1 MDVLAEPLTAP
12 QVRILGVL
20 VEKQLATPQSYPLT
34 ENALLTACNQATNR
48 HPVVDYD
55 TAVVRPALIRLRE
68 RGLAKRVLRAGER
81 AEKHAHRL
89 DEQLGLSSVAPLA
102 VLATLM
108 LRGSQTPGE
117 LRGRTQR
124 LHPVAAAA
132 ALDAALGE
140 LQDRGFAEPLPR
152 RAGEKQV
159 RWRQLLGGVEAPD
172 ETASTAAPPPAGSVH
187 DGPRPPTVRELH
199 DALEQLRRRVET
211 LERELGL
218 DGGSADAPRSVD
230 LPQTD
235 PADPSGI
242 TGATTGNAPLTS
254 RPPR

>member
-1 MDVLAEPLTAP
+1 MDVLTEPLTAA
-12 QVRILGVL
+12 QVRILGVM

-48 HPVVDYD
+48 FPVVDYD
-55 TAVVRPALIRLRE
+55 TSVVRPALIRLRE

-102 VLATLM
+102 VLAVLM
-108 LRGSQTPGE
+108 LRGPQTPGE
-117 LRGRTQR
+117 LRSRAQR
-124 LHPVAAAA
+124 LHPFADAQ
-132 ALDAALGE
+132 ALDTALEE

-159 RWRQLLGGVEAPD
+159 RWRHLLAGVE
-172 ETASTAAPPPAGSVH
+172 ETADTLAPLASPHGPAGH
-187 DGPRPPTVRELH
+187 DDGRRPPTLRELS
-199 DALEQLRRRVET
+199 DALEQLRARVAT

-218 DGGSADAPRSVD
+218 GNAPAND
-230 LPQTD
+230 PQTD
-235 PADPSGI
+235 TS
-242 TGATTGNAPLTS
+242 AP
-254 RPPR
+254 R